1 MAAMMT
7 ADLAAGIDVATA
19 AARVAAEGD
28 RAEEP
33 AASCSQNGICP
44 ALRPLRSQ
52 CSFGY

>member
-7 ADLAAGIDVATA
+7 ADLAAGIDVAT

-44 ALRPLRSQ
+44 ALRLLRSQ